1 MWTSASTRKFVEI
14 FAADNVPRRVVAY
27 DVKFVGM
34 VLPSDRLET
43 KLYHT
48 GMKNGRKIIK
58 VETFNQNNEKVVE
71 GTAEVEQP
79 VTAYVFTGQGSQEQG
94 MGMALY
100 GSSSVARK
108 IWDEADKHFME
119 NYGFSILEIV
129 RTNPKEKVVHFGG
142 LRGKKIRQNYMSMT
156 YDIVD
161 ADGTTKTL
169 PLFPSINE
177 RTAFYTFRSPTGL
190 LLRLKTC
197 VRRN

>member
-1 MWTSASTRKFVEI
+1 
-14 FAADNVPRRVVAY
+14 
-27 DVKFVGM
+27 M

-100 GSSSVARK
+100 GSSPVARK

-190 LLRLKTC
+190 LFATQFTQPALTLMEKAAFEDMLRRLGF
-197 VRRN
+197 RW